1 MDKRKPKTC
10 QCGTEFLPYNTIQK
24 FCSAN
29 CQFKFGKKINIKL
42 KSLNPEKKR
51 YTIPK
56 VSEKRKIDN
65 LKYSAQRIVFL
76 GKPENKICPI
86 TGWPTTEIHH
96 KKGRIGDLF
105 LDERYWIALSREGHQ
120 YVEENPEWAKENGY
134 SLDRLSK

>member
-1 MDKRKPKTC
+1 LGNFKEKRCRVSGVVWKQYNSLQKCQCEECRALVVQKPKK
-10 QCGTEFLPYNTIQK
+10 PYI
-24 FCSAN
+24 
-29 CQFKFGKKINIKL
+29 
-42 KSLNPEKKR
+42 
-51 YTIPK
+51 IPK

-96 KKGRIGDLF
+96 KKGRIGELF

>member
-1 MDKRKPKTC
+1 VWKQYNSLQKCNCVECK
-10 QCGTEFLPYNTIQK
+10 QLP
-24 FCSAN
+24 
-29 CQFKFGKKINIKL
+29 KKI
-42 KSLNPEKKR
+42 PVKKQ
-51 YTIPK
+51 YSIPK

-86 TGWPTTEIHH
+86 TGWPTTDIHH

-105 LDERYWIALSREGHQ
+105 LDERHWVALSREGHQ
-120 YVEENPEWAKENGY
+120 YVEDNPEWAKENGF